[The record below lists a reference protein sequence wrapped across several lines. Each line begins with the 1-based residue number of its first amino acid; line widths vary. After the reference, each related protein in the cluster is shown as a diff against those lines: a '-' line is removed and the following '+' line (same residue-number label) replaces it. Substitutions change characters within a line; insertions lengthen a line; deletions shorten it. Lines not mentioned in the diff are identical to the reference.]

1 MHETNYRPTRS
12 QQIALAQMVRD
23 KYTDNEVIVH
33 HVLEDSF
40 TRLYVQV
47 EERYCGYKQIQ
58 KVYFKRYE
66 L

>member
-1 MHETNYRPTRS
+1 MHKTHYRPTRS

-40 TRLYVQV
+40 VRLYVQV
-47 EERYCGYKQIQ
+47 EERYHGYKS
-58 KVYFKRYE
+58 KSACYFKRYE